1 MESKHIIDRIKRAS
15 IGEWINF
22 VCFVVSVVLVVI
34 GFIVPPTGQI
44 DSSVLIAVGEL
55 GFFSTITKI
64 PDFIKSLKNGASIEI
79 EKGDT
84 HIKLEGEDNK

>member
-1 MESKHIIDRIKRAS
+1 MKGLITRIKRAT

-22 VCFVVSVVLVVI
+22 CCFVISAVLIIV

-44 DSSVLIAVGEL
+44 DNSVLIAVGEL
-55 GFFSTITKI
+55 GVFSTITKI
-64 PDFIKSLKNGASIEI
+64 PDFIKSLKNGASVEI

-84 HIKLEGEDNK
+84 HIKIEGEDSKEK

>member
-1 MESKHIIDRIKRAS
+1 MESKRIIERIKRAS

-22 VCFVVSVVLVVI
+22 VCFVVSVTLVVV
-34 GFIVPPTGQI
+34 GFIVPPTGEI
-44 DSSVLIAVGEL
+44 DNSVLIAVGEL

-64 PDFIKSLKNGASIEI
+64 PDFIKALKNGASLEI

-84 HIKLEGEDNK
+84 HIKIEGEDNK

>member
-1 MESKHIIDRIKRAS
+1 MEKIVERIKRAT

-22 VCFVVSVVLVVI
+22 VCFVVSVTLVIV
-34 GFIVPPTGQI
+34 GFIVPPTGEI
-44 DSSVLIAVGEL
+44 DNSVLIAVGEL

-64 PDFIKSLKNGASIEI
+64 PDFIKTLKGGASIEI

-84 HIKLEGEDNK
+84 HIKIEGEDK

>member
-1 MESKHIIDRIKRAS
+1 MESKRIIERIRRAS

-22 VCFVVSVVLVVI
+22 VCFVVSVVLVVV
-34 GFIVPPTGQI
+34 GFIVPPTGVI

-64 PDFIKSLKNGASIEI
+64 PDFIKALKNGASLEI

-84 HIKLEGEDNK
+84 HIKIEGEENK